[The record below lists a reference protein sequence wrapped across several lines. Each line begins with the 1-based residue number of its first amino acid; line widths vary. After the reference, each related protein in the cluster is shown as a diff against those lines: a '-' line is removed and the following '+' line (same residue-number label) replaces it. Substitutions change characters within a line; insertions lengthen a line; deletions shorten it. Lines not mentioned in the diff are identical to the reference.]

1 MTGPQIDNRISF
13 GNIMVAVGMIVSVA
27 MAWAYRIGQDN
38 GWWPAPDGVSQM
50 WRESHAS
57 QSSDARGPS

>member
-13 GNIMVAVGMIVSVA
+13 GNIMVAVVMIVSVA

-38 GWWPAPDGVSQM
+38 GWWV
-50 WRESHAS
+50 
-57 QSSDARGPS
+57 

>member
-27 MAWAYRIGQDN
+27 SPSGPM
-38 GWWPAPDGVSQM
+38 PATY
-50 WRESHAS
+50 
-57 QSSDARGPS
+57 